1 VDRVTQKGLRTGVRS
16 YLSIPPP
23 TMRASIVGHCGVQ
36 DIETNMISRLHKA
49 ILLQRQAAYDAAVKA
64 CEEYIKPIGPP
75 LRKLPYPRKLF
86 STPRSRGKIMRGGS
100 SLISYRPGPLIIVRE
115 NKDWTMMEKH
125 LLWVRV
131 FDKYDRV
138 IFNHAD
144 PCTMHTSQM
153 IHLCTKL
160 INYLNLISQTN
171 EMEVQEAL
179 GTLEGTITAQLT
191 PPLNEKTQYHSWN
204 LQGTNICHDVG
215 AIAIIRQDADDTFKG
230 QLIDDFMRVTF
241 QLQ

>member
-1 VDRVTQKGLRTGVRS
+1 MV
-16 YLSIPPP
+16 
-23 TMRASIVGHCGVQ
+23 
-36 DIETNMISRLHKA
+36 SRLHKA
-49 ILLQRQAAYDAAVKA
+49 ILLQRQAAYGATVKA
-64 CEEYIKPIGPP
+64 HEEYTGDFGSTEPDKPRYR
-75 LRKLPYPRKLF
+75 RKLPYPRKLF
-86 STPRSRGKIMRGGS
+86 STPRSKSVSKRRGGP
-100 SLISYRPGPLIIVRE
+100 SLISYRPGPLVIVRE
-115 NKDWTMMEKH
+115 NNENWTMMEKH

-131 FDKYDRV
+131 FDKYDRI
-138 IFNHAD
+138 IFDHAD

-179 GTLEGTITAQLT
+179 GTLEETITIQLT

-204 LQGTNICHDVG
+204 LQGTDVCYDVD